1 MEGTDAVH
9 GGQAR
14 SGPLRPL
21 GPAQPLT
28 ALQVPKK
35 LLKEIDKCRRRFL
48 WGKDQEVSGGSC
60 KVSWE
65 RVCSPI
71 EHGGLGILD
80 LYKFSC
86 ALRLRWLWHA
96 WNSPERPWAGTE
108 LPCDASHHALFS
120 AATAVTIGNG
130 KMASFWHSAWIDAS
144 PLKLLPPN
152 LFKHSRRKNRSV
164 AQALLEDRWVSD
176 LAHGDAGSIA

>member
-1 MEGTDAVH
+1 MLSMAGRRVLV
-9 GGQAR
+9 R
-14 SGPLRPL
+14 CV
-21 GPAQPLT
+21 LT
-28 ALQVPKK
+28 AMPTFALTSLKIPVK

-48 WGKDQEVSGGSC
+48 WGHDQELTGGSC
-60 KVSWE
+60 KVNWA

-80 LYKFSC
+80 LPKFSRD
-86 ALRLRWLWHA
+86 LRLRWLCHA
-96 WNSPERPWAGTE
+96 WKSSERPWAGTE

-120 AATAVTIGNG
+120 AATTVTIGNG
-130 KMASFWHSAWIDAS
+130 KTASVWHSAWIDAS

-164 AQALLEDRWVSD
+164 AQTLLEDRWVSD